1 MSARAW
7 VPVVLAALA
16 LACVG
21 ADASAIIDSAARRSP
36 PPERALELEIKAGAT
51 STTTTAD
58 SAMLGV
64 LVPAAEVVLVAPG
77 IARLERLDLHVGD
90 RIDADAVVA
99 IMELQGQRSELE
111 SATATWQSARAELDR
126 LELELAQ
133 ARANRAEVEA
143 LEDFVS
149 RAEVREQRV
158 AEQLADARKR
168 SANAS
173 LVRERSR
180 MDAASERL
188 TEAELRA
195 PFAAFV
201 GDRYA
206 DPGATLMLGDPVISL
221 ISEDRLVRF
230 AVPDAEAAA
239 LELGAVLVV
248 RFAEYELEFA
258 ASVSAIAPEIDTGT
272 RLIIAEAQ
280 FDGDAPRLRVGAV
293 AQVRFAQTAMI
304 DPCK

>member
-1 MSARAW
+1 MSAWAW
-7 VPVVLAALA
+7 VPVGVTALA

-21 ADASAIIDSAARRSP
+21 ADASAIVDSAAEGSP
-36 PPERALELEIKAGAT
+36 PSERALELELEAT
-51 STTTTAD
+51 STTKVAD
-58 SAMLGV
+58 VAMLGV

-99 IMELQGQRSELE
+99 IVELLGQRSELAG
-111 SATATWQSARAELDR
+111 ATATWRSARAELDR
-126 LELELAQ
+126 LELELAE
-133 ARANRAEVEA
+133 ARANRAEVED

-149 RAEVREQRV
+149 RAEVRERRV

-168 SANAS
+168 SADAS
-173 LVRERSR
+173 LARERSR
-180 MDAASERL
+180 MNAASERL

-206 DPGATLMLGDPVISL
+206 DPGATLTLGDPVVSL

-230 AVPDAEAAA
+230 AVPNTEAAA
-239 LELGAVLVV
+239 LELGAALVV
-248 RFAEYELEFA
+248 RFADSELEFA
-258 ASVSAIAPEIDTGT
+258 ASVSAIAPEIDAGTG
-272 RLIIAEAQ
+272 LIIAEAR
-280 FDGDAPRLRVGAV
+280 FDGDAPRSRIGAV
-293 AQVRFAQTAMI
+293 AQVRFAQTAVI
-304 DPCK
+304 EP